1 MNIFKT
7 DQIKD
12 GNGTIDSRELRHVML
27 NLGEALTDDEVDDM
41 IREIDVDGDG
51 EVDCEE
57 FVMMMKK

>member
-1 MNIFKT
+1 M
-7 DQIKD
+7 
-12 GNGTIDSRELRHVML
+12 ML
-27 NLGEALTDDEVDDM
+27 NLGEALTDEEVDDM

>member
-1 MNIFKT
+1 MSIL
-7 DQIKD
+7 QD

-27 NLGEALTDDEVDDM
+27 NLGEALTDEEVDDM